1 MTRRFGLV
9 SAALLSAAAL
19 GLAGCG
25 GDDNESTAT
34 TEGAATTEAA
44 TTEAAAT
51 TEETEEGEGGG
62 NTIEGYVGPGFDISV
77 EDADN
82 VKAGDYTLKVED
94 KSDIHNFHLTGPG
107 VDVKT
112 EVSFKGTMTFPVKLQ
127 AGEYHFQCDP
137 HSSSMNGSFTVT

>member
-1 MTRRFGLV
+1 MTRRFGLA
-9 SAALLSAAAL
+9 SAAVLAAAAL
-19 GLAGCG
+19 GLTACG
-25 GDDNESTAT
+25 GDDNESAAT

-44 TTEAAAT
+44 STEGAAT
-51 TEETEEGEGGG
+51 TEGSEEEAAGG

-82 VKAGDYTLKVED
+82 VKAGTHTLKVED
-94 KSDIHNFHLTGPG
+94 KSDIHNFHLMGPG

-112 EVSFKGTMTFPVKLQ
+112 DVSFKGTKEFTVALQ

>member
-1 MTRRFGLV
+1 MPFAA
-9 SAALLSAAAL
+9 AALLAAAAL

-25 GDDNESTAT
+25 GDDNESAAT
-34 TEGAATTEAA
+34 TEATTTEAATTGAATTEA
-44 TTEAAAT
+44 
-51 TEETEEGEGGG
+51 TEEEGGG

-82 VKAGDYTLKVED
+82 VKAGTYTLKVED
-94 KSDIHNFHLTGPG
+94 KSDIHNFHLMGPG

-112 EVSFKGTMTFPVKLQ
+112 DVSFKGTKEFTVALQ

>member
-1 MTRRFGLV
+1 MTRRFGLASV
-9 SAALLSAAAL
+9 ALLAAAAL

-25 GDDNESTAT
+25 GDDNESAAT

-44 TTEAAAT
+44 TTEAAAA
-51 TEETEEGEGGG
+51 TEEEGEGG

-82 VKAGDYTLKVED
+82 VTAGTHTLKVED

-112 EVSFKGTMTFPVKLQ
+112 EVSFKGTQTFTVKLQ

-137 HSSSMNGSFTVT
+137 HSSSMNGSFTVS

>member
-1 MTRRFGLV
+1 MGKQGMPFAA
-9 SAALLSAAAL
+9 AALLAAAAL

-25 GDDNESTAT
+25 GDDNE
-34 TEGAATTEAA
+34 GAATTEATTTEAATTGAA
-44 TTEAAAT
+44 TTEA
-51 TEETEEGEGGG
+51 TEEEGGG

-82 VKAGDYTLKVED
+82 VKAGTYTLKVED
-94 KSDIHNFHLTGPG
+94 KSDIHNFHLMGPG
-107 VDVKT
+107 IDVKT
-112 EVSFKGTMTFPVKLQ
+112 DVSFKGTKEFTVALQ

>member
-1 MTRRFGLV
+1 MSTRAGVLAFASV
-9 SAALLSAAAL
+9 AAAGL
-19 GLAGCG
+19 LALAGCG
-25 GDDNESTAT
+25 GDDNESSGEATTTTTAT
-34 TEGAATTEAA
+34 TGTGAA
-44 TTEAAAT
+44 
-51 TEETEEGEGGG
+51 GK
-62 NTIEGYVGPGFDISV
+62 TIEGYVGPGFDISV

-137 HSSSMNGSFTVT
+137 HSSSMNGTFTVT